1 MPPNENPLAILEDR
15 HARPLRDL
23 RISVTDKCN
32 FRCPYCMPAE
42 IFGEKYPF
50 LERDEILQEGIGR
63 DLLRAHAALR
73 RADAAATADW
83 SIESEVR
90 RFSEV
95 W

>member
-1 MPPNENPLAILEDR
+1 MADEPTATRVCVSDAHDDNGGKREPSCTNLID
-15 HARPLRDL
+15 ARSDTTLL
-23 RISVTDKCN
+23 
-32 FRCPYCMPAE
+32 
-42 IFGEKYPF
+42 GW
-50 LERDEILQEGIGR
+50 RDEILQDGIGR